1 MANWEKLNTE
11 LDSILD
17 SMSPVDWTE
26 WSSNRESKKRMRQYE
41 LFLKRKMKEESLFLS
56 EIKGSQIISVSLK
69 DIFKSISVITLNE
82 NPTTSSDNTSYALAA

>member
-26 WSSNRESKKRMRQYE
+26 WSYNRESKKRMRQYE

-56 EIKGSQIISVSLK
+56 EIKGCQIISVSLK